1 LDRRYRVVK
10 KLGGGAFGEIYK
22 VEKKK
27 TGEFLAAKVE
37 KAVKMQRHIMLF
49 WESKLI
55 HKMRG
60 KTFVPFLHFVGD
72 EKTDDG
78 KMYHVMVMDL
88 LGKSLEDLFQECRRK
103 FDLKTVLH
111 IAH

>member
-1 LDRRYRVVK
+1 
-10 KLGGGAFGEIYK
+10 
-22 VEKKK
+22 
-27 TGEFLAAKVE
+27 
-37 KAVKMQRHIMLF
+37 MLF

-78 KMYHVMVMDL
+78 KMFHVMVMDL

-111 IAH
+111 IATQMVSSLPHPTNVWCRSRGSRKCTKSASSTATSNQTIS